1 MWKPGRHEVYSW
13 RAWGIPFAGGAS
25 PLPWVKYPG
34 CCSYARCSVAESLLR
49 LVIACSTVIS
59 LPLAL
64 VAFVPKTRKK
74 KWVRNPDL
82 ILGTPKSNWTVR
94 SLLVSPKSGPESEPP
109 HEIGIRTLRWLSVFD
124 LGSFVGHRPMH
135 VQDCVA
141 HGVVLSQS
149 DTFVLVFKPERQA
162 LTDNEAD
169 ET

>member
-1 MWKPGRHEVYSW
+1 MPKPGRLGILSR

-82 ILGTPKSNWTVR
+82 ILGTPKTNWTVR
-94 SLLVSPKSGPESEPP
+94 SLLVPPKSGPESEPP
-109 HEIGIRTLRWLSVFD
+109 HENANPDPAMAMCVRSWILCGPQTHACTRLRCPRCCSLAERHVCTGLQASET
-124 LGSFVGHRPMH
+124 GRHR
-135 VQDCVA
+135 QR
-141 HGVVLSQS
+141 G
-149 DTFVLVFKPERQA
+149 
-162 LTDNEAD
+162 
-169 ET
+169 